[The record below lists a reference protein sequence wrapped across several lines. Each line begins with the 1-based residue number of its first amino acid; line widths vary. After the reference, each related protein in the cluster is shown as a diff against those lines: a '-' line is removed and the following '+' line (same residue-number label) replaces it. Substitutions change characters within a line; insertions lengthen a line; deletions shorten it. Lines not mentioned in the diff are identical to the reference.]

1 MRAEWNFLYDVHGAD
16 DDGDNNDDNNGGN
29 KGYNNEGNDTKKND
43 NNHFIC
49 IFGIGAILLTLSEV
63 EWSQATR

>member
-49 IFGIGAILLTLSEV
+49 IFGTLV
-63 EWSQATR
+63 FQAGTAENVSLS